1 MQLKKDINTLIK
13 FVVLFFC
20 LFFVGCVMDYADY
33 SVTFRNEA
41 KTNLLVFVE
50 SSKEKRCDTLKIYGE
65 MGIEPCYF
73 CSWAQYFD
81 SNDVFLVHI
90 SYLDLNRKDTVFVL
104 RKNILDSIDNAWKR
118 NRKAW
123 YINVK

>member
-1 MQLKKDINTLIK
+1 
-13 FVVLFFC
+13 
-20 LFFVGCVMDYADY
+20 MDYADH